1 MLSRLS
7 VHGIP
12 MKQSLSIGADR
23 PSPEPGGSAG
33 ATDQSYLW
41 LRKAILDGVRAPND
55 QLRFDSLRKESGF
68 GVSSLREA
76 LVRLEAERFVVAS
89 HNRGFRVAPLTVDE
103 LRDINGARVLVETR
117 ALALAIEHGD
127 VAWEGAI
134 VSALHQL
141 KRQITRETSRP
152 GSPFEIEWEHRHYM
166 FHRSLIAACRS
177 EWLLRVYDLL
187 YPQYQRYRRYIWLHA
202 KSDVLERDLMEVLQ
216 QHDELA
222 NAVLDRD
229 AERAVAL
236 LKDHYNRNVLVL
248 LKICEKT
255 PGLLSDAA
263 RPPDNV

>member
-1 MLSRLS
+1 MNMLLNEAALS
-7 VHGIP
+7 GTGGV
-12 MKQSLSIGADR
+12 
-23 PSPEPGGSAG
+23 PSEPGSAAG

-89 HNRGFRVAPLTVDE
+89 HNRGFRVAPLTLDE

-117 ALALAIEHGD
+117 ALELAIEYGD
-127 VAWEGAI
+127 VAWEGGI

-141 KRQITRETSRP
+141 KRQIALTKTP
-152 GSPFEIEWEHRHYM
+152 GSPSPSGWEQHHYM

-177 EWLLRVYDLL
+177 EWLLRVFDLL

-202 KSDVLERDLMEVLQ
+202 RTDTMDQNLEEVRQ
-216 QHDELA
+216 KHEELA
-222 NAVLDRD
+222 QASLDRKVEE
-229 AERAVAL
+229 ATRL
-236 LKDHYNRNVLVL
+236 LAAHYNSNVEAL
-248 LKICEKT
+248 LKICEQT
-255 PGLLSDAA
+255 PNLLSEKAA
-263 RPPDNV
+263 GRE